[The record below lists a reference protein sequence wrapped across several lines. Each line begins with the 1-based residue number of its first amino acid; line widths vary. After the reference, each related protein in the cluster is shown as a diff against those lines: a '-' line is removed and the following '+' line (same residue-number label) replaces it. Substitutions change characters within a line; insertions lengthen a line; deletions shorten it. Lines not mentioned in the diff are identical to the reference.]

1 MLYYFK
7 VLYLLFLA
15 GRDISQDS
23 VVYWISAF
31 HLGCVH
37 AKVNIPAD
45 DKLLQTWSQH
55 VKKVV
60 SDSLGLVD
68 FAIGLVNS
76 VFNLPDGQVQ
86 FLRNS
91 RIIEELWN
99 QSAHQTFLRLVE
111 MMFGLL
117 SVSCSLSEW
126 EAVKVTFFAPWI
138 SKLMSWKDPLELW

>member
-1 MLYYFK
+1 M
-7 VLYLLFLA
+7 FLV

-37 AKVNIPAD
+37 AKVSIPAD

-55 VKKVV
+55 VKKVL
-60 SDSLGLVD
+60 SDSPGLVD

-76 VFNLPDGQVQ
+76 VFNLPDEQVQ

-91 RIIEELWN
+91 RITEELWN
-99 QSAHQTFLRLVE
+99 QSAHQNI
-111 MMFGLL
+111 
-117 SVSCSLSEW
+117 
-126 EAVKVTFFAPWI
+126 FAASWNDVWA
-138 SKLMSWKDPLELW
+138 SKC